1 MGVPRPLHIF
11 LQLLVGTTDA
21 RSRPAPV
28 DAAQASSQ
36 TGIMKP
42 NPLLLASVALASA
55 LAFPAFAERAEPG
68 KQVGKA
74 SYYAQHY
81 AGRKMANGEPMQ
93 PQSNNA
99 ASRTL
104 PLGTHALVTNLENG
118 RAAEVVI
125 KDRGPYVT
133 GRIIDVSPRTAEALG
148 MVKEGVADVKVTPLY
163 VPEKGD

>member
-1 MGVPRPLHIF
+1 
-11 LQLLVGTTDA
+11 
-21 RSRPAPV
+21 
-28 DAAQASSQ
+28 
-36 TGIMKP
+36 MKP
-42 NPLLLASVALASA
+42 NPLLIASVALASA
-55 LAFPAFAERAEPG
+55 LASPVFAERAEPG

-74 SYYAQHY
+74 SYYAQRF
-81 AGRKMANGEPMQ
+81 AGRTMANGEPMQ

-118 RAAEVVI
+118 RTAEVVI

>member
-1 MGVPRPLHIF
+1 MGVPRVLHVL
-11 LQLLVGTTDA
+11 LQRVVGPADA
-21 RSRPAPV
+21 RSRPAPA
-28 DAAQASSQ
+28 DAATIPSH

-42 NPLLLASVALASA
+42 NPLLIASVALASA
-55 LAFPAFAERAEPG
+55 LASPVFAERAEPG

-74 SYYAQHY
+74 SYYAQRY
-81 AGRKMANGEPMQ
+81 AGRTMANGEPMR

-104 PLGTHALVTNLENG
+104 PLGTHALVTNLQNG
-118 RAAEVVI
+118 RTAEVVI

-148 MVKEGVADVKVTPLY
+148 MVQVGVADVKVVPLY
-163 VPEKGD
+163 VPD

>member
-1 MGVPRPLHIF
+1 MG
-11 LQLLVGTTDA
+11 TADA

-163 VPEKGD
+163 VPVKGD